1 MIGFAPAIAALVE
14 RFIGYP
20 APLQNTLRHPVQWM
34 GDLIKLADEE
44 LNLDPENKLKSNLI
58 GGGALLVMITAVAI
72 PAYIVQ
78 VLVSYLP
85 LPSLWL
91 ALLATPF
98 IAQKSMSDHVKAV
111 DRALSSSLSDGRRAV
126 SMIVGRET
134 KNLDESG
141 VTRAALE
148 SLAENTADGIVAP
161 LFWFTVAGLPG
172 IVAYKLINTADSMIG
187 HMSPQHRHF
196 GFTAAKLDDLVNL
209 PASRITGLFFAAAAL
224 LTSKSSAESALTSMW
239 NDASK
244 HRSPNAG
251 WPEAAMA
258 GALGVKFGGPRAYDG
273 EWVDL
278 AWMGNG
284 REELTRSDI
293 AAGLRLYDHALWI
306 MTAVLVLLAGFL

>member
-1 MIGFAPAIAALVE
+1 
-14 RFIGYP
+14 
-20 APLQNTLRHPVQWM
+20 
-34 GDLIKLADEE
+34 
-44 LNLDPENKLKSNLI
+44 LNLDPENKLKSNLV
-58 GGGALLVMITAVAI
+58 GAAALLAMIAAAAI
-72 PAYIVQ
+72 PAYIAQ
-78 VLVSYLP
+78 IILSYLP

-98 IAQKSMSDHVKAV
+98 IAQKSLSDHVQAV
-111 DRALSSSLSDGRRAV
+111 DRALSSSLTDGRKAV

-141 VTRAALE
+141 ITRAALE

-187 HMSPQHRHF
+187 HMSPQYRHF
-196 GFTAAKLDDLVNL
+196 GYAAAKLDDLVNL
-209 PASRITGLFFAAAAL
+209 PASRLTGLFFAAAAL
-224 LTSKSSAESALTSMW
+224 FTNKSAAENALTSMW
-239 NDASK
+239 NDAGK

-258 GALGVKFGGPRAYDG
+258 GALSIKFGGPRAYEG

-284 REELTRSDI
+284 REDLSRSDI
-293 AAGLRLYDHALWI
+293 ATGLKLYDHALWL
-306 MTAVLVLLAGFL
+306 MTAVLLLLALIP